1 MSFQPCTYPDPGF
14 FTKTSLIQFGY
25 GVWVNLSV
33 VMIGLAFSFP
43 AVAIPQL
50 KTPESNIMISI
61 NDESWIASV
70 LTLVSPIGCVM
81 CGYFM
86 DRIGRRPLLI
96 FSPLP
101 LSIGWFYM
109 GFAKQAKDI
118 IIGRIIT
125 GIGVGMVMSVPRV
138 YLTEISLPNMRGVI
152 GSFPNV
158 AMSIGITTQAGLGA
172 VFHWKTL
179 CYISGSYGLLI
190 FFLNF
195 FLPETPYFLLEKATM
210 DDAEKALRRFRS
222 NKHNIEG
229 EMEEL
234 MDFKIDNNIKKLT
247 LGEQIAA
254 LFRKS
259 SCKPFWIV
267 MIYILITQLSGVTI
281 LIMWAVELLQ
291 NSKSSIDP
299 HVGNVMLGV
308 TRIFSGIAASALIF
322 RTGRRPLALIS
333 GLGVGIVCLSLG
345 LTIQYK
351 KHPTVF
357 PQIGYILYI
366 VFGSLGH
373 YTLPVLVMFEL
384 YPLQVRGVLGGISMS
399 ILNFMIFG
407 ANKTYPYVRDALG
420 YSYTIITFGV
430 CSLLGCIYLYFYL
443 PETKGLTLQ
452 EIEEYYNDRRPTL
465 TSQRLIRSEM
475 YIRGVGIGSPS
486 KSLVRLDRFKDKSL
500 HMKKGIVSKKESK
513 EDETRDDNTDKSK

>member
-1 MSFQPCTYPDPGF
+1 MSLHPCTYPDPGF

-50 KTPESNIMISI
+50 KSPESNIMISI
-61 NDESWIASV
+61 SEESWIASV
-70 LTLVSPIGCVM
+70 LTLVSPIGCVT

-86 DRIGRRPLLI
+86 DRLGRRPLLI

-101 LSIGWFYM
+101 LSIGWFYT

-125 GIGVGMVMSVPRV
+125 GIGVGMAMSVPRV

-158 AMSIGITTQAGLGA
+158 AMSIGITVQAGLGA
-172 VFHWKTL
+172 VFHWETL
-179 CYISGSYGLLI
+179 CHIAGSYGLFLC
-190 FFLNF
+190 FLNF

-210 DDAEKALRRFRS
+210 DDAEKSLRRFRS
-222 NKHNIEG
+222 NKHNIEW

-247 LGEQIAA
+247 LGEQFAA

-291 NSKSSIDP
+291 NSKSSVDP
-299 HVGNVMLGV
+299 HAGNVMLGL
-308 TRIFSGIAASALIF
+308 TRLFSGIAASALIF
-322 RTGRRPLALIS
+322 RTGRRPLALVS
-333 GLGVGIVCLSLG
+333 GLGVGIVCLALG

-351 KHPTVF
+351 EYPTVF

-366 VFGSLGH
+366 IFGSLGH
-373 YTLPVLVMFEL
+373 YTLPVLIMFEL
-384 YPLQVRGVLGGISMS
+384 YPLQVRGILGGISMS

-420 YSYTIITFGV
+420 YPYTIMTFGV

-452 EIEEYYNDRRPTL
+452 EIEEYYNDLRPTL

-475 YIRGVGIGSPS
+475 YIRGVGLGSPS
-486 KSLVRLDRFKDKSL
+486 RSLIRLDRFKDKSL
-500 HMKKGIVSKKESK
+500 HMKRGSISKKGSN
-513 EDETRDDNTDKSK
+513 EDETKDNADKDK